1 MTRVGTTQAH
11 RNLLK
16 TLQVGLKSTAARVR
30 LFEAIAARR
39 SEWERLR
46 AMRPKAEDIAARRSE
61 WERLRASRPK
71 AENIALRPVPPI
83 IQWLAEGTRDEKKLE
98 EWRGE
103 KDFPVGVSPD
113 AACAAK
119 ETQN

>member
-16 TLQVGLKSTAARVR
+16 TLQVGLESTAARVR

-46 AMRPKAEDIAARRSE
+46 AMRPKVYGWNGDDGRNG
-61 WERLRASRPK
+61 K
-71 AENIALRPVPPI
+71 DEN
-83 IQWLAEGTRDEKKLE
+83 
-98 EWRGE
+98 
-103 KDFPVGVSPD
+103 
-113 AACAAK
+113 
-119 ETQN
+119 

>member
-16 TLQVGLKSTAARVR
+16 TLQAGLKSTAARVR
-30 LFEAIAARR
+30 LFEEIAARR

-46 AMRPKAEDIAARRSE
+46 AT
-61 WERLRASRPK
+61 RPK

-83 IQWLAEGTRDEKKLE
+83 IQWLAEGSRDEKKLE
-98 EWRGE
+98 EWR
-103 KDFPVGVSPD
+103 K
-113 AACAAK
+113 
-119 ETQN
+119 

>member
-1 MTRVGTTQAH
+1 MTRIGTTQAH

-46 AMRPKAEDIAARRSE
+46 AMRPKAEDIAS
-61 WERLRASRPK
+61 
-71 AENIALRPVPPI
+71 RPVPPM

-98 EWRGE
+98 EWR
-103 KDFPVGVSPD
+103 K
-113 AACAAK
+113 
-119 ETQN
+119 